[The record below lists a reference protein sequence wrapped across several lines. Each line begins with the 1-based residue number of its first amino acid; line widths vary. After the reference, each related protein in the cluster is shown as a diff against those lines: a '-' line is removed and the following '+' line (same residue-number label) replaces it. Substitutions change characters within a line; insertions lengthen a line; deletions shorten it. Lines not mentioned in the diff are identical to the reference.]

1 MQSKIYN
8 LLINCFEDNLGDK
21 IPDIDFQLFLISVK
35 SLVPYEDKIGCFIDV
50 ERYKKELELFKLYK
64 NGEDEV
70 IDNYFIN
77 NKLSFKEDNLL
88 ESKILPIIITN
99 TIWDILVN
107 EVLKTVTIYSINKST
122 LLDAIIISS
131 AIDVYLSNNN
141 TDYEMISEITKGRII
156 DFSLKAFS
164 EKNNIIIEKMSFI
177 EFEKE
182 RIKLLTSDILS
193 DRIINRCKSIN
204 HILYS
209 KFIESSEDENES
221 VLNSF
226 SAYLYKLRKGIIS
239 PDKLKLPQINI
250 PEFKEFLKYS
260 SFTHP
265 LLGKCRVVKR
275 DDKEVII
282 RNKSG
287 LIKVNI

>member
-8 LLINCFEDNLGDK
+8 LLINCYEDNFGDK
-21 IPDIDFQLFLISVK
+21 IPNIDLQLFLISVK
-35 SLVPYEDKIGCFIDV
+35 SLVPYEDKIGCFIEV
-50 ERYKKELELFKLYK
+50 ERYKKELEIFKLYK

-77 NKLSFKEDNLL
+77 NKLSNKEDNLL
-88 ESKILPIIITN
+88 ESKIIPIVIAN
-99 TIWDILVN
+99 TIWDILIN
-107 EVLKTVTIYSINKST
+107 EALKTATIYSSNKNS
-122 LLDAIIISS
+122 LLNAIILSS
-131 AIDVYLSNNN
+131 TIDVYLSNNN
-141 TDYEMISEITKGRII
+141 ADYEMINEITKERII
-156 DFSLKAFS
+156 DFSLKEFS
-164 EKNNIIIEKMSFI
+164 EKNNIIIEKSDFI

-182 RIKLLTSDILS
+182 RIKLLTNDILS
-193 DRIINRCKSIN
+193 EEIINRYKSIN
-204 HILYS
+204 YILHGKS
-209 KFIESSEDENES
+209 IETTENEKES

-239 PDKLKLPQINI
+239 PDKLKLPQANM

-265 LLGKCRVVKR
+265 LLGKCMVVKR
-275 DDKEVII
+275 DDKQVII